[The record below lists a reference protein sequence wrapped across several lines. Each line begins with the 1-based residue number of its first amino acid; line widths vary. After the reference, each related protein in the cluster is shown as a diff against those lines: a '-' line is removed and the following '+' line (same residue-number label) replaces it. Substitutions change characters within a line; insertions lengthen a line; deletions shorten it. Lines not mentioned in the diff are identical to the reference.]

1 MAFAD
6 VYPGLRVLAGIG
18 HGSRA
23 FGGPLQLNLALTNR
37 CNIRCVHC
45 YFHSPLLNVPN
56 FRSLRSDRL
65 AGAPPASRETIAGIQ
80 RLDADPEHTIAALD
94 DALAMGTRQVQFSG
108 SGECFLHPRALDF
121 MRKACESGAD
131 CVANTNGTLLDR
143 GTVDELIRMRF
154 GRLRVT
160 LMAGDT
166 ATYLRTHPGVKDDMF
181 ERVRAGLLYL
191 KERKAALGVGKPVVK
206 AVYVAVDQNHDG
218 LLDFART
225 AVEVGAHTAL
235 FKPVDDL
242 DDPSMASLVPT
253 GEHATATRRQA
264 KEAAALLKAGGVRH
278 NVADFLCVFQR
289 RLDTAAIHRVVPCYY
304 GWLASMLE
312 PDGDV
317 YACCRCFEPMGNA
330 YQTSFREVWTSER
343 YRRFRSEA
351 GLLPRSGRRA
361 KSCECHRCVHYE
373 ANLRVFRW
381 LHPLRWR
388 ELQAAATDGFLP
400 TRGEG

>member
-1 MAFAD
+1 MF
-6 VYPGLRVLAGIG
+6 VSGVISNLRTVAGIA

-23 FGGPLQLNLALTNR
+23 FGGPLQLNLGLSNR

-45 YFHSPLLNVPN
+45 YFHSPLLDVPN
-56 FRSLRSDRL
+56 MRSLRAGRL
-65 AGAPPASRETIAGIQ
+65 AGAAPASREEIADIQ
-80 RLDADPEHTIAALD
+80 KLDADPGHTLAAID

-121 MRKACESGAD
+121 MRKACEGGVD
-131 CVANTNGTLLDR
+131 CVANTNGTLLDQA
-143 GTVDELIRMRF
+143 TVDELIRMRF
-154 GRLRVT
+154 GALRVT
-160 LMAGDT
+160 LMAGDP
-166 ATYLRTHPGVKDDMF
+166 ATYLRTHPGVRVDMF
-181 ERVRAGLLYL
+181 ERVRANLLYL
-191 KERKAALGVGKPVVK
+191 KERKAALGLRKPIVK
-206 AVYVAVDQNHDG
+206 AAYVVVDLNHDG
-218 LLDFART
+218 LLNFARV
-225 AVEVGAHTAL
+225 AVEIGAHTAL

-253 GEHATATRRQA
+253 GEHAALSRRQLA
-264 KEAAALLKAGGVRH
+264 EAAAVLEAGGVRH
-278 NVADFLCVFQR
+278 NIANFRRVFQR
-289 RLDTAAIHRVVPCYY
+289 RLNTTEIYRVVPCYY

-317 YACCRCFEPMGNA
+317 YGCCRCFEPVGNA
-330 YQTSFREVWTSER
+330 YRTSFREVWMGER
-343 YRRFRSEA
+343 YRRFRSDA

-361 KSCECHRCVHYE
+361 GSCECHRCVHYE

-400 TRGEG
+400 TRGEA